1 MALINHHAPLV
12 RAPRGLPEYGAVTP
26 TALAPPALQLPAVPR
41 ALVCHPATP
50 CALPLQIDVSLAA
63 AGSEAGAGLL
73 LRYQLRG
80 DLSRMRVPEPA
91 SPGPAD
97 GLWQRTCFEAF
108 VARAGETAY
117 REFNFSPSGRWAAYR
132 FSAERLRDAAAEAAQ
147 APVVPDL
154 ELERGTDSLTLL
166 AWLPLRALPDCAQ
179 GLPMEIGLTAVIETT
194 DGQLSYWALRHPAE
208 RPDFH
213 HRGGF
218 VLAPDLPHFPL
229 TTAPP

>member
-1 MALINHHAPLV
+1 MTH
-12 RAPRGLPEYGAVTP
+12 
-26 TALAPPALQLPAVPR
+26 TALTPSTLQLPAVPR

-50 CALPLQIDVSLAA
+50 CALPLQISVSLAA

-73 LRYQLRG
+73 LRYELRG
-80 DLSRMRVPEPA
+80 DVSRLRVPEPA

-108 VARAGETAY
+108 VARADEAAY

-132 FSAERLRDAAAEAAQ
+132 FSAERVRDESAEATQ
-147 APVVPDL
+147 TPVVPDL
-154 ELERGTDSLTLL
+154 QLERGTDSLTLL
-166 AWLPLRALPDCAQ
+166 AWLPGHALPDCAQ
-179 GLPMEIGLTAVIETT
+179 GQPLEIGLTAVIETT
-194 DGQLSYWALRHPAE
+194 DGQLSYWALRHPSD

-218 VLAPDLPHFPL
+218 VLAPDLPLFHL
-229 TTAPP
+229 NTAPP

>member
-1 MALINHHAPLV
+1 MTH
-12 RAPRGLPEYGAVTP
+12 
-26 TALAPPALQLPAVPR
+26 TALAPSALQLPAAPR

-50 CALPLQIDVSLAA
+50 CALPLQISVSLAA

-80 DLSRMRVPEPA
+80 DVSRLRIPEPA

-108 VARAGETAY
+108 MARADEAAY
-117 REFNFSPSGRWAAYR
+117 REFNFAPSGRWAAYR
-132 FSAERLRDAAAEAAQ
+132 FSAERVRDAAAEATQ
-147 APVVPDL
+147 TPVVPDL
-154 ELERGTDSLTLL
+154 QLERSPEGLTLL
-166 AWLPLRALPDCAQ
+166 AWLPLHALPVPAQ
-179 GLPMEIGLTAVIETT
+179 ALEIGLTAVIETT

-218 VLAPDLPHFPL
+218 VPTADLPSFPL
-229 TTAPP
+229 NTTSP

>member
-1 MALINHHAPLV
+1 MTDTALIPS
-12 RAPRGLPEYGAVTP
+12 
-26 TALAPPALQLPAVPR
+26 ALQLPAAPR
-41 ALVCHPATP
+41 VLVCHPATP
-50 CALPLQIDVSLAA
+50 CVLPLQIQVTLAG

-73 LRYQLRG
+73 LRYELRG
-80 DLSRMRVPEPA
+80 DMGRLRIPEPA

-132 FSAERLRDAAAEAAQ
+132 FSAERLRDEPAEAAQ
-147 APVVPDL
+147 PPLVPDL
-154 ELERGTDSLTLL
+154 QMERGTDSLTLL
-166 AWLPLRALPDCAQ
+166 AWLPHHALPDRAQ
-179 GLPMEIGLTAVIETT
+179 GQSLEIGLTAVIETT
-194 DGQLSYWALRHPAE
+194 DGHLSYWALCHPHE

-218 VLAPDLPHFPL
+218 QPAPDLPLFLPNS
-229 TTAPP
+229 APP

>member
-1 MALINHHAPLV
+1 M
-12 RAPRGLPEYGAVTP
+12 
-26 TALAPPALQLPAVPR
+26 
-41 ALVCHPATP
+41 
-50 CALPLQIDVSLAA
+50 SLAA

-80 DLSRMRVPEPA
+80 DVNRLRIPETA

-108 VARAGETAY
+108 VARADEAAY

-132 FSAERLRDAAAEAAQ
+132 FSAERVRDASAEAAQ
-147 APVVPDL
+147 TPVVPDL
-154 ELERGTDSLTLL
+154 QLERGPESLTLL
-166 AWLPLRALPDCAQ
+166 AWLPLHALPVPAPA
-179 GLPMEIGLTAVIETT
+179 LEIGLTAVIETT
-194 DGQLSYWALRHPAE
+194 DGQLSYWALRHPGE

-218 VLAPDLPHFPL
+218 EPMPELPLSFPN
-229 TTAPP
+229 TAPP

>member
-1 MALINHHAPLV
+1 MTPHAP
-12 RAPRGLPEYGAVTP
+12 APST
-26 TALAPPALQLPAVPR
+26 LQLPADPR
-41 ALVCHPATP
+41 PLVCHPATP
-50 CALPLQIDVSLAA
+50 CALPLQISVSLAA

-80 DLSRMRVPEPA
+80 DVSRLRIPETA

-97 GLWQRTCFEAF
+97 GLWQHTCFEAF
-108 VARAGETAY
+108 VARAGEAAY

-132 FSAERLRDAAAEAAQ
+132 FSAERVRDASAEATQ
-147 APVVPDL
+147 TPVVPDL
-154 ELERGTDSLTLL
+154 HLERSPEGLTLL
-166 AWLPLRALPDCAQ
+166 AWLPLHALPAWN
-179 GLPMEIGLTAVIETT
+179 GPLEIALSAVVETT
-194 DGQLSYWALRHPAE
+194 DGQLSYWALHHPGP

-218 VLAPDLPHFPL
+218 EAMPDLPHPFL